1 MSYQEQ
7 LNPWVVHK
15 LMPDLKQSIVARFR
29 HRNDAEA
36 YLKIVRRMVPQ
47 SRFAIAF
54 EVQNKL
60 GNAVSSTVTVTP
72 EPAA

>member
-15 LMPDLKQSIVARFR
+15 LMPDFKQAAVARFR
-29 HRNDAEA
+29 HRSDAEA
-36 YLKIVRRMVPQ
+36 YLKIVTRMVPQ

-54 EVQNKL
+54 DVQQKI
-60 GNAVSSTVTVTP
+60 SSTPKPAP
-72 EPAA
+72 EAVA